1 MQMILAMKAGDKIDL
16 TDEAVMEYL
25 ESLLDK
31 TTANVIRH
39 AKRVT
44 DLANYSRTENY
55 RR

>member
-1 MQMILAMKAGDKIDL
+1 VKAGDTIEL
-16 TDEAVMEYL
+16 TDEAVLEYA

-31 TTANVIRH
+31 KLAEVLRH

-44 DLANYSRTENY
+44 DLGTYSRTENY